1 MDYSQLKVGQ
11 QLTSRT
17 FVLEREAVAA
27 YISAVEDASPLY
39 ADGRL
44 APPTT
49 VAALGLKGILE
60 DLEVPGGTVH
70 LGQELEFLEA
80 VEIGES
86 LTCNATIAQNSV
98 RGQWRFLS
106 VAVEVNAGDA
116 RPVLKGRSTI
126 ILPL

>member
-1 MDYSQLKVGQ
+1 MDYSQLKAGQ

-17 FVLEREAVAA
+17 FTLERETVAA

-39 ADGRL
+39 ADDQW

-60 DLEVPGGTVH
+60 ELQIPGGTVH

-86 LTCNATIAQNSV
+86 LTCNASIVQNSV

-106 VAVEVNAGDA
+106 VAVEVNAGNG

-126 ILPL
+126 MVPV